1 MSGHIDDQDVRQD
14 AFTTIL
20 TAVQRA
26 KDEAKS
32 TRLVSRCLIIQLTT
46 FGASSVANEALL
58 RRSFDA
64 AHGEWELER
73 AQLIKEID
81 DLKRYRPIV
90 GSETAFADILH
101 AEFRTSNGYRSSN
114 SRRSQL
120 KMLVSSILA
129 AHQPCAVVAL
139 PN

>member
-1 MSGHIDDQDVRQD
+1 MSGHIDDQNVRQD

-32 TRLVSRCLIIQLTT
+32 MKLVSRCLIIQLTA
-46 FGASSVANEALL
+46 FGAPSTANEALL

-73 AQLIKEID
+73 AELIKEID
-81 DLKRYRPIV
+81 DLKR
-90 GSETAFADILH
+90 
-101 AEFRTSNGYRSSN
+101 
-114 SRRSQL
+114 
-120 KMLVSSILA
+120 
-129 AHQPCAVVAL
+129 
-139 PN
+139 